1 MRIPPVT
8 VSAAQSAAPSCLRRW
23 RAVLGALVLLG
34 TASTSCKKPAEAPRP
49 APLGA
54 NPGAP
59 APAPATPPAP
69 TPGAPAAAAPGAA
82 GPTITGTITLAPAR
96 KGDVTPNDVLYLSA
110 RRIADN
116 PKARGSLIAVKRFS
130 ASSFP
135 IEFTLG
141 AGDMMFQNGAF
152 EGELMLSARVDK
164 DGDPMSRRKGDVF
177 GTVERVKVGTAGVA
191 IVLDQLQKEDESLL
205 GGPPPAGGMGMPP
218 GHP

>member
-1 MRIPPVT
+1 MRTPPVT
-8 VSAAQSAAPSCLRRW
+8 ASAAQPVAPSCLRRW
-23 RAVLGALVLLG
+23 RAGLAALVLLG
-34 TASTSCKKPAEAPRP
+34 TASLSCKKPSEAPRP
-49 APLGA
+49 AALGA
-54 NPGAP
+54 NPSAP
-59 APAPATPPAP
+59 AAAPTPPAP
-69 TPGAPAAAAPGAA
+69 PAPSAGTPGAA

-110 RRIADN
+110 RRIPDN

-141 AGDMMFQNGAF
+141 AGDMMFQNGPF

-177 GTVERVKVGTAGVA
+177 GTVDRVKVGTAGVA

-205 GGPPPAGGMGMPP
+205 GGPPPGGGMGMPP